1 MLGVLGSLALGA
13 ALAAPPPAPPA
24 SPAWGSERAS
34 QDAGT
39 RRVVG
44 VVTFEGSSAHAA
56 ALSRAMANAL
66 RRRGHASKG
75 GRSLQQVQTE
85 LGCTNYEPPCMAK
98 AGELFGS
105 ELVIYGT
112 LRADGDVHQ
121 LEMFVLDAERGEVR
135 SHVSAAIPEH
145 DLSDGSIENKAVDL
159 LAQLWPTHTNDP
171 MATPFTTPPPEAAR
185 PTREDLGP
193 TKARWGRRTPIEP
206 WKWAGFG
213 ASAGVLTIGTVLAA
227 VGGSRIRPGGPLQ
240 RELFQQADESLSDV
254 DSNGNPTPGNDV
266 DRTQGGDLCSRAEAS
281 PPGEPGRVTNRD
293 VTQVCR
299 EARIWTGITNAGT
312 AMAVIGLV
320 GVATFTTLFFV
331 HREPIGARARVLPT
345 PDGLAVRF

>member
-1 MLGVLGSLALGA
+1 MLRVLGSLVLA
-13 ALAAPPPAPPA
+13 AAVAAPPPAPPA
-24 SPAWGSERAS
+24 SPAWGRQSAA
-34 QDAGT
+34 QDEGE

-44 VVTFEGSSAHAA
+44 VVTFEGSSDHAA
-56 ALSRAMANAL
+56 ALSRSMSNAL

-75 GRSLQQVQTE
+75 GRSLQQVQTQ
-85 LGCTNYEPPCMAK
+85 LGCTNYEPSCMAK

-121 LEMFVLDAERGEVR
+121 LEMFLLDAERGEVR

-159 LAQLWPTHTNDP
+159 LAQLWPTPTTDRA
-171 MATPFTTPPPEAAR
+171 ATPFATPPPEAAR
-185 PTREDLGP
+185 PTREDIGP
-193 TKARWGRRTPIEP
+193 TKARWGRQTPIKP

-213 ASAGVLTIGTVLAA
+213 TSAGVLAIGTVLAS
-227 VGGSRIRPGGPLQ
+227 VGGSRIRQGGPLE
-240 RELFQQADESLSDV
+240 RELFAQADESLADV
-254 DSNGNPTPGNDV
+254 DGNGNPTPGNDI
-266 DRTQGGDLCSRAEAS
+266 DRTQGGDLCQRAEAS
-281 PPGEPGRVTNRD
+281 PPDQPNAVTNRD
-293 VTQVCR
+293 VATVCR
-299 EARIWTGITNAGT
+299 QARVWTTVTNAGT

-331 HREPIGARARVLPT
+331 HREPIGARARIVPT
-345 PDGLAVRF
+345 PDGVAVHF